1 MDCLIKNI
9 KLFYSL
15 FSNKECSK
23 KSCDPTSS
31 LNLFTTQDLGVVRDE
46 TLVTKIHDALLY
58 SADQNQVCPTNSLV
72 QNSSDQNQLLPQPKF
87 LPTPVNQER
96 LCISTYLDE
105 IKVLETIRWGIESSG
120 SSEFRIIPEEG
131 IDLLWRVHQTC
142 QEPRDLAR
150 HLPYIAN
157 SSRRRLVP
165 PSSSRFVPL
174 MMLNPHEIKTTSPTV
189 IYSFPHQSSPPPPPP
204 LAIWCMRPAPTV
216 SLAADGSHHCSSS
229 AAPFTI
235 TEGFFL

>member
-1 MDCLIKNI
+1 
-9 KLFYSL
+9 
-15 FSNKECSK
+15 
-23 KSCDPTSS
+23 
-31 LNLFTTQDLGVVRDE
+31 
-46 TLVTKIHDALLY
+46 LVTKNHDPLLY
-58 SADQNQVCPTNSLV
+58 SANQNQVRPTNSLV

-131 IDLLWRVHQTC
+131 IDLPWRVHQTC

-165 PSSSRFVPL
+165 PSSTRFVPL
-174 MMLNPHEIKTTSPTV
+174 MMLNPHEIKTSPTV
-189 IYSFPHQSSPPPPPP
+189 IYSFPHQSSPPPPPRLLYGACAPRLRFPSLQTDRINAP
-204 LAIWCMRPAPTV
+204 LALHHSPKPKAFFLCTVNRRHFCPIPCFQFNKLKFVLRSPSRPAASTLPV
-216 SLAADGSHHCSSS
+216 SL
-229 AAPFTI
+229 
-235 TEGFFL
+235 